1 MSLPTSRGLK
11 RAINFSRGVAI
22 TRCYFAHSFLILGVV
37 WSLFIWPP
45 VVSAREIRDPILA
58 QKDELE
64 KAYRKAVVYV
74 STEVTDN
81 MDVTKRITGSGF
93 IISNKGHIITA
104 NHVIPVICDN
114 KKENNHPTLPCWKK
128 RGTIQVR
135 IGSNR
140 AKALPAEVIKDPPQ
154 DFSADLAL
162 LKLVNPPS
170 NVKKV
175 KIGNP
180 KLVERNKDWLY
191 LAGFPSPE
199 DFFITKGE
207 LQDTESRQLGKS
219 NRWVAQVDKTWGD
232 SGGPVFWK
240 GEVMGILLEGNT
252 STHQNTLIAPV
263 LLADKYLETAKV
275 WPRWKQGKEALI
287 ENLAS
292 RSRTVADSIRTA
304 QGGAI
309 SIASKEEFFKIRERQ
324 NNQDASVREYRYRL
338 LEVGSALNKM
348 QRHFKTQDLDKALDA
363 LSRGDAKATVQLL
376 KDLSDKG
383 GTDAG
388 EAYYQLGS
396 IAEINIEYERAL
408 SWYSLALSRPNPKAI
423 YFDAAAEMANKLG
436 DRDHALEWAKESV
449 RLREQTI
456 GKEEPGLATALC
468 RLGQFVVEY
477 DPNTT
482 IQNCEKALGILG
494 RYPGQELEIAET
506 HDNLGAAYEFSANY
520 SRAEEE
526 YLKALYI
533 SERIGAVTQGVRAQ
547 ELIGNVSNNL
557 AGLYR
562 SLGRY
567 RDSLPLTEKAVGVNE
582 RVLGRDHP
590 RLGINMAELAVLN
603 RCLGD
608 YGKSEKLFQKA
619 RHLLTSTIGRNN
631 RHVGVILYHMAPL
644 ALIQKR
650 DEEAL
655 KLANES
661 LEMFEK
667 LFGNGQSLYEM
678 RVRMIMAEIK
688 SVQGQYEEALRDL
701 DRAEMIN
708 QSKHYSSR
716 DSRAGTLRILLLR
729 AAIHIKQSKFEEAN
743 TLLGKAQ
750 EFSTR
755 VIDPNDPLLGELSFM
770 MGKMYSGTGQLRV
783 AEIELE
789 KAQHIYSKSLGP
801 QHPKRAA
808 ALRELAQVQRSLS
821 QINISA
827 GTDAEASKISSAH
840 PDIRVITVIDL

>member
-1 MSLPTSRGLK
+1 MVSLLTTRGLK

-22 TRCYFAHSFLILGVV
+22 IRYNFAHSCLMLGVV
-37 WSLFIWPP
+37 WFLFSWPHA
-45 VVSAREIRDPILA
+45 VSAREIRDPILA

-74 STEVTDN
+74 STEATDN
-81 MDVTKRITGSGF
+81 MNHTTLITGSGF

-104 NHVIPVICDN
+104 NHVIPVICDK
-114 KKENNHPTLPCWKK
+114 KKENNHPTLPCYKK

-162 LKLVNPPS
+162 LKLVNPPL
-170 NVKKV
+170 NVKNV

-180 KLVERNKDWLY
+180 RLVKRNRDYVY
-191 LAGFPSPE
+191 LAGFPNPE

-207 LQDTESRQLGKS
+207 LQDTESRQRGKS

-232 SGGPVFWK
+232 SGGPVFWGGK
-240 GEVMGILLEGNT
+240 VVGILVEGNT
-252 STHQNTLIAPV
+252 STHQNTLLAPI

-275 WPRWKQGKEALI
+275 WPPWKQGKEAVI

-292 RSRTVADSIRTA
+292 RSQTVTDTIRAA

-309 SIASKEEFFKIRERQ
+309 SIAIQEEFFKIRERQ
-324 NNQDASVREYRYRL
+324 NNQDDSVREYRYRL
-338 LEVGSALNKM
+338 LEVGSALNTM
-348 QRHFKTQDLDKALDA
+348 QKHFKTQDLDRALDA
-363 LSRGDAKATVQLL
+363 LSRGDAKPTVQLL
-376 KDLSDKG
+376 KELSDKG

-388 EAYYQLGS
+388 EADYQLGS

-436 DRDHALEWAKESV
+436 DDRALEWAKESV
-449 RLREQTI
+449 SLREQAV

-468 RLGQFVVEY
+468 RLGEFVVVY
-477 DPNTT
+477 DPTTT

-494 RYPGQELEIAET
+494 RYPGQELEIAEI

-547 ELIGNVSNNL
+547 QLIGNVSNNL

-567 RDSLPLTEKAVGVNE
+567 SDSSPLTKKAVKVNE

-590 RLGINMAELAVLN
+590 RLGINMAELAILN

-619 RHLLTSTIGRNN
+619 LHVLTSTIGRNN

-644 ALIQKR
+644 ALIHKR
-650 DEEAL
+650 DKEAL
-655 KLANES
+655 KLTNKA

-667 LFGNGQSLYEM
+667 LFGNGQSIYEM
-678 RVRMIMAEIK
+678 RARMIMAEIK

-708 QSKHYSSR
+708 QSKHYR

-729 AAIHIKQSKFEEAN
+729 AAIHIRQSKFEEAN
-743 TLLGKAQ
+743 TLLRKAQ
-750 EFSTR
+750 ESSTG
-755 VIDPNDPLLGELSFM
+755 VIDPNHPLLGELSLM
-770 MGKMYSGTGQLRV
+770 MGKIYSGTAQLRA
-783 AEIELE
+783 AETELE
-789 KAQHIYSKSLGP
+789 KAQHIYSTSLGP

-808 ALRELAQVQRSLS
+808 ALRELAKIQSKLGKLD
-821 QINISA
+821 ISA
-827 GTDAEASKISSAH
+827 GTDAMASKILSAH
-840 PDIRVITVIDL
+840 PGIRIITVLDL